1 MLLKNYRSHLESF
14 YIYKK
19 SKFLELLYTML
30 INKYI
35 VISPSLR
42 MKTSETVGFKPALPL
57 IKALPLSSLIK
68 SISQ

>member
-19 SKFLELLYTML
+19 SKFLGLYVDKQITTL
-30 INKYI
+30 